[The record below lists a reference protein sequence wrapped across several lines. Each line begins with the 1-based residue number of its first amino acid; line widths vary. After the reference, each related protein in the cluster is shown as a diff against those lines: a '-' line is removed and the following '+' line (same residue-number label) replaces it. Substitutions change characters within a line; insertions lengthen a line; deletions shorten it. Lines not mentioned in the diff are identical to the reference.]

1 MCSPFFQYHRHVFLQ
16 FIFINEVRFVF
27 SWNFF
32 LLFFFFEIGLKQIHG
47 IDILFTIRNQDTRT
61 YHDKKIEFQ
70 TSQHTHSTTT
80 KGNPCLN
87 SSAFFRCWGYVYI
100 YMHAPQVFRRINLLY
115 SADTVTVHNRQEGLA
130 RVKVQLCRV
139 AWRGNPTQV
148 RERGRVEVI
157 KMHSSIEIHMSLTA
171 ATLNC
176 HPSAKLGYNDNPI
189 FFSLFFTLSLF
200 FPLSIVSRRLC
211 VAWTPRGFLWLQCEG
226 FSIECRVKMY
236 GLQFFYAHRSLDLV
250 FFLSILFKQHSS

>member
-1 MCSPFFQYHRHVFLQ
+1 MCTYICMRPRFLAES
-16 FIFINEVRFVF
+16 ISV
-27 SWNFF
+27 
-32 LLFFFFEIGLKQIHG
+32 H
-47 IDILFTIRNQDTRT
+47 
-61 YHDKKIEFQ
+61 
-70 TSQHTHSTTT
+70 
-80 KGNPCLN
+80 
-87 SSAFFRCWGYVYI
+87 
-100 YMHAPQVFRRINLLY
+100 

-189 FFSLFFTLSLF
+189 FSLSLF
-200 FPLSIVSRRLC
+200 HSISFFFLCRSSLADCVLLERPEVFYDFNVKAFPLN
-211 VAWTPRGFLWLQCEG
+211 AE
-226 FSIECRVKMY
+226 
-236 GLQFFYAHRSLDLV
+236 
-250 FFLSILFKQHSS
+250 

>member
-1 MCSPFFQYHRHVFLQ
+1 
-16 FIFINEVRFVF
+16 
-27 SWNFF
+27 
-32 LLFFFFEIGLKQIHG
+32 
-47 IDILFTIRNQDTRT
+47 
-61 YHDKKIEFQ
+61 
-70 TSQHTHSTTT
+70 
-80 KGNPCLN
+80 
-87 SSAFFRCWGYVYI
+87 
-100 YMHAPQVFRRINLLY
+100 MHAPQVFSRINLLY
-115 SADTVTVHNRQEGLA
+115 SADTVTVHNRQDGLA

-189 FFSLFFTLSLF
+189 FFSLSFSLYLFF

-211 VAWTPRGFLWLQCEG
+211 VAWTPRGFFMTSMWRLFHWMPSKNVRSAVFLCASIARSG
-226 FSIECRVKMY
+226 F
-236 GLQFFYAHRSLDLV
+236 FSLYSL
-250 FFLSILFKQHSS
+250 

>member
-1 MCSPFFQYHRHVFLQ
+1 MLGLCVHIYACAPGFQP
-16 FIFINEVRFVF
+16 
-27 SWNFF
+27 
-32 LLFFFFEIGLKQIHG
+32 
-47 IDILFTIRNQDTRT
+47 NQ
-61 YHDKKIEFQ
+61 
-70 TSQHTHSTTT
+70 S
-80 KGNPCLN
+80 
-87 SSAFFRCWGYVYI
+87 
-100 YMHAPQVFRRINLLY
+100 LY
-115 SADTVTVHNRQEGLA
+115 SADTVTVHNRQEGLD

-189 FFSLFFTLSLF
+189 FFSLSFSLYLFF

>member
-1 MCSPFFQYHRHVFLQ
+1 
-16 FIFINEVRFVF
+16 
-27 SWNFF
+27 
-32 LLFFFFEIGLKQIHG
+32 
-47 IDILFTIRNQDTRT
+47 
-61 YHDKKIEFQ
+61 
-70 TSQHTHSTTT
+70 
-80 KGNPCLN
+80 
-87 SSAFFRCWGYVYI
+87 
-100 YMHAPQVFRRINLLY
+100 MHAPQVFSRINLY
-115 SADTVTVHNRQEGLA
+115 SADTVTVHNRQDGLA

-200 FPLSIVSRRLC
+200 FSSVDRLSQIVCCLNAQRFFMTSMWRLFHWMPSKNVRSAVFLC
-211 VAWTPRGFLWLQCEG
+211 ASIARSGF
-226 FSIECRVKMY
+226 FSLY
-236 GLQFFYAHRSLDLV
+236 SL
-250 FFLSILFKQHSS
+250 